1 MLISVVMPVYNDR
14 ATIDRAIK
22 SLSRQT
28 HPDWELLA
36 IDDGSTDGCD
46 ERLAE
51 WGREDGRIRAYR
63 SEENRGPAAARNQG
77 VRAAA
82 GGVIAYLDSD
92 DEYYPDFLWNVD
104 HFASRGDVQVFGY
117 DVIDDDR
124 LEKPVRTWDPSR
136 FKAILFGGNLAAP
149 LGIAHRRDLALKL
162 GGFDEELWA
171 LEDWDLWRR
180 MARTARSSCSYH
192 SRAGAITSGRAA
204 GAVVHA

>member
-1 MLISVVMPVYNDR
+1 MPIYNDR
-14 ATIDRAIK
+14 ATIDRAVK
-22 SLSRQT
+22 SLARQT

-36 IDDGSTDGCD
+36 VNDGSTDGCY

-51 WGREDGRIRAYR
+51 WGREDGRIRVYHA
-63 SEENRGPAAARNQG
+63 EENRGPAAARSQAIRNATG
-77 VRAAA
+77 RL
-82 GGVIAYLDSD
+82 ITYLDSD

-149 LGIAHRRDLALKL
+149 LGIAHRRDLALEL

-180 MARTARSSCSYH
+180 MART
-192 SRAGAITSGRAA
+192 GAEFLFLPFKSGRITSGRAA